1 MTQAVLCKGDVMSE
15 SSVNFKRV
23 LSIFFIMSLVLFLS
37 APFAKADGLAVE
49 EAMPTESPLGA
60 VPPPLLEEEGDL
72 FLPPEPEEEV
82 VVEVPELP
90 KEDLWPLISQG
101 MILRKPS
108 QGGIISASEDQKVML
123 GPSDLVYLST
133 HGEPFFPDQEW
144 VVFKS
149 IKDVFHP
156 KTKAPMGELV
166 YILGMVRVIDVA
178 EGVATARIV
187 RSLAPIER
195 GDPISFI
202 ESFIPLDTKKGFAP
216 EIGSE
221 AVIVAVRDN
230 RRNNAQHDIVYIDRG
245 KEAGI
250 TRGDRFIV
258 VHEGKRKAFSKTAL
272 EDTSLPYRKV
282 GTMVVL
288 ATQAHTATMKITQS
302 IEPISKGDT
311 VLFDS
316 SKE

>member
-1 MTQAVLCKGDVMSE
+1 MSE
-15 SSVNFKRV
+15 SHVNFKRA
-23 LSIFFIMSLVLFLS
+23 LSVFFIMVLVLFLS

-60 VPPPLLEEEGDL
+60 VPPPLVEEEGDL
-72 FLPPEPEEEV
+72 FLPPELEEILSEI
-82 VVEVPELP
+82 PELP
-90 KEDLWPLISQG
+90 KEDLWPLVSQG

-108 QGGIISASEDQKVML
+108 QGGIISASEDQKMML
-123 GPSDLVYLST
+123 GPGDLVYLST
-133 HGEPFFPDQEW
+133 HDEPFFPDQEW

-156 KTKAPMGELV
+156 KTKMPMGELV
-166 YILGMVRVIDVA
+166 YVLGMVRVIDVA
-178 EGVATARIV
+178 EDVATARIV

-195 GDPISFI
+195 GDPITFI
-202 ESFIPLDTKKGFAP
+202 ESFIPLNTEKGFAP
-216 EIGSE
+216 KIGSE
-221 AVIVAVRDN
+221 AVIVAVRDD
-230 RRNNAQHDIVYIDRG
+230 RRNNAQHDVVYIDRG
-245 KEAGI
+245 KEAGL

-258 VHEGKRKAFSKTAL
+258 VHEGKRVAFSKTAL

-288 ATQAHTATMKITQS
+288 ATQAHTATMKIIQS